1 VNARTTI
8 TPRYP
13 TFQLKDIE
21 PRWSRN
27 GEMAHSY
34 NAAAMVPCQ
43 IEPYLVRVM
52 LKALPLISAERPEL
66 REDVETFNKQEVEHA
81 KQHIAF
87 YKILRE
93 KGYPR
98 LAEFDKQ
105 LATDYKRFLEAKSL
119 QFNIAYSEGFEA
131 MGSAGAET
139 FFQVLPLLERGADQ
153 RAVDL
158 WKWHLAEE
166 FEHRRVCF
174 DLYEALYGGGLFR
187 GYFYRCYGF
196 VYAYLHLTRY
206 MNRIADYMIGK
217 DRESMTAEQVE
228 KSKARLKT
236 YRRNL
241 LKSNLKQALAVFSPF
256 YNPSKKTAPVPM
268 AEYLRSISAWER
280 PA

>member
-1 VNARTTI
+1 MNARTTI

-52 LKALPLISAERPEL
+52 LKALPLIPADRPEL

-87 YKILRE
+87 YKILRD

-98 LAEFDKQ
+98 LAEFDKK
-105 LATDYKRFLEAKSL
+105 LAADYKHFFQNKSL
-119 QFNIAYSEGFEA
+119 QFNIAYAEGFEA

-174 DLYEALYGGGLFR
+174 DLYQALFGRGLFR

-196 VYAYLHLTRY
+196 IYAYFHLTRY
-206 MNRIADYMIGK
+206 MQGIADYMIET
-217 DRESMTAEQVE
+217 DRESMTPEQVA
-228 KSKARLKT
+228 KSKARLKN

-241 LKSNLKQALAVFSPF
+241 RKSNLKQALAVFSPF
-256 YNPSKKTAPVPM
+256 YNPSKKTASPEM
-268 AEYLRSISAWER
+268 ADYLGSISAWEK